1 MPHFL
6 NRKESQLRSSD
17 HIKKIAFPTA
27 QGSYV
32 AVLSVWE
39 LGLLSAKKIEYFD
52 WKILRPLIL
61 AHCPCQ
67 RCNWEFVILVFHHLT
82 KDYTA
87 LRGFCRSE
95 VTTKSDWTDKLSPA
109 FLSTNK
115 THVSV
120 ALNRNAFNTMN
131 TQVYLYIPKVENN
144 FLGQKEFHFGK
155 PV

>member
-52 WKILRPLIL
+52 WKILLGHLFWLI
-61 AHCPCQ
+61 APV
-67 RCNWEFVILVFHHLT
+67 NGVIENL
-82 KDYTA
+82 
-87 LRGFCRSE
+87 
-95 VTTKSDWTDKLSPA
+95 LS
-109 FLSTNK
+109 
-115 THVSV
+115 
-120 ALNRNAFNTMN
+120 
-131 TQVYLYIPKVENN
+131 
-144 FLGQKEFHFGK
+144 
-155 PV
+155 

>member
-1 MPHFL
+1 MCCKNLIRLHIAHFSCNSNLMPHFL

-67 RCNWEFVILVFHHLT
+67 QCNWEFVILVFHHLT

-95 VTTKSDWTDKLSPA
+95 VTTKSR
-109 FLSTNK
+109 
-115 THVSV
+115 
-120 ALNRNAFNTMN
+120 LNRQIITCIFVNKQNTCFCC
-131 TQVYLYIPKVENN
+131 IE
-144 FLGQKEFHFGK
+144 
-155 PV
+155 